1 LMKMQ
6 SCFCVSVLQLLLSYS
21 KSGGDSVAESIAIFG
36 LENMSVQLP
45 CPPSDTDTPHR
56 VQWFDLVYNMNPDPT
71 RIFDSR
77 NNTNRR
83 VHDLHPNRV
92 HYGVSGLIRQSY
104 SQAVHYMVYYFK
116 YFMM

>member
-1 LMKMQ
+1 MLLL
-6 SCFCVSVLQLLLSYS
+6 CVLVLQLLLSYS
-21 KSGGDSVAESIAIFG
+21 KSGGDSVVESIAVFG

-45 CPPSDTDTPHR
+45 CPPSQPGTPQR

-83 VHDLHPNRV
+83 VHDLHPNRLNYEV
-92 HYGVSGLIRQSY
+92 ITLTGQTYEKAVQS
-104 SQAVHYMVYYFK
+104 S
-116 YFMM
+116 